1 MERVGSINN
10 EGNETMFKM
19 TSEEA
24 FASPWVHY
32 PKRDI
37 LRILR
42 GHGVESVHQATAFE
56 TDGSD
61 ALDSTFW
68 SEFGDAESYSL
79 AEVLRWL
86 GY

>member
-32 PKRDI
+32 PKCDI

-42 GHGVESVHQATAFE
+42 GHGIEVVDELAEFI
-56 TDGSD
+56 
-61 ALDSTFW
+61 
-68 SEFGDAESYSL
+68 SEMGDHKSYSL